1 MFNILT
7 NHKGKEYEKN
17 VCLPESCA
25 AQQKLTPYCETN
37 CTSILLK
44 KKKTRFGSQKAKEL
58 VTPDPTDEKLE
69 PQAVAEHP
77 GSYLKPRWMPP
88 RS

>member
-37 CTSILLK
+37 CTSVLFLK
-44 KKKTRFGSQKAKEL
+44 KKQDLGAK
-58 VTPDPTDEKLE
+58 K
-69 PQAVAEHP
+69 Q
-77 GSYLKPRWMPP
+77 RNW
-88 RS
+88 